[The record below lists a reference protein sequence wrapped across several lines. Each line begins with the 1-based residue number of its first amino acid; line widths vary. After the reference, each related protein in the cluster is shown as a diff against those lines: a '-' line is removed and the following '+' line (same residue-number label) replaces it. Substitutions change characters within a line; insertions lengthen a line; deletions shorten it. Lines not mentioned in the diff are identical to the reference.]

1 LLVDQVYSGTAGSVE
16 RGVGLLLAQ
25 ICRAHR
31 NLIASA
37 LDGIRVHVGQDHF
50 VHRLAIEE
58 GVTQS
63 QLADAL
69 CVDASTVTK
78 TLARLERDGVV
89 ERRPDAGDAR
99 VSRVYLTPR
108 GRTLV
113 RPVADVWA
121 QAEERLVKEMS
132 EAERA
137 LLRRLLMQVLA
148 NLS

>member
-1 LLVDQVYSGTAGSVE
+1 MVDQVSSGTAGSVE
-16 RGVGLLLAQ
+16 QGVGLLLTQ

-31 NLIASA
+31 NLVAAA
-37 LDGIRVHVGQDHF
+37 LDEIRVHVGQDHF
-50 VHRLAIEE
+50 VHRLAIVV

-121 QAEERLVKEMS
+121 RAEERLVKEMS